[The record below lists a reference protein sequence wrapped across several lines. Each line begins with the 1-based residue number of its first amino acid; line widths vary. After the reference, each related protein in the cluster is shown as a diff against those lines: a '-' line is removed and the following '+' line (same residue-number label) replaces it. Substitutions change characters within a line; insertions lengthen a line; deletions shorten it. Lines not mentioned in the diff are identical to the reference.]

1 MMRLS
6 FFSAVIGSCHPYH
19 ELVGGFNAG
28 KGVKIREES
37 SINHQIDCRNSRNL
51 EELILAPATN
61 L

>member
-19 ELVGGFNAG
+19 KLVGGFNAG

-37 SINHQIDCRNSRNL
+37 SINHQIDRRNSRNL
-51 EELILAPATN
+51 EELILAPTTN

>member
-19 ELVGGFNAG
+19 KLVGGKNAR
-28 KGVKIREES
+28 KGIEICRENAF
-37 SINHQIDCRNSRNL
+37 NHQIDCRDSRNL
-51 EELILAPATN
+51 KELILAPTTN